1 MADWAG
7 VIRCVNKPMVS
18 VSGTV
23 TPRSYAPGEGGATVE
38 YVLDA
43 GGRAWDSCMPAQ
55 KHPDPVVSG
64 FRTRMGLLQGQVLGG
79 FSQMN
84 GLRSSAERTTV
95 RKSGRSREIEGLASP
110 WELSV
115 PGVPPG
121 KDRSPQETMLR
132 GDRHQRISKPLTD
145 QQQGQPEPVQPASRQ
160 EPQEPQEPQ
169 ERRPGP
175 RALQR
180 VFPQR
185 ALLLEPGRLQRAS
198 QPWGQQERRVSQ
210 PEQPVFQQEPQE
222 PQALLQVSVR
232 TRSGRRRRRRL
243 QTRDSVS

>member
-1 MADWAG
+1 MG
-7 VIRCVNKPMVS
+7 LLHVGPK
-18 VSGTV
+18 
-23 TPRSYAPGEGGATVE
+23 TPRPG
-38 YVLDA
+38 
-43 GGRAWDSCMPAQ
+43 R
-55 KHPDPVVSG
+55 
-64 FRTRMGLLQGQVLGG
+64 FRVPTRMGLLQGQVLGG

-84 GLRSSAERTTV
+84 GLRSSAERATV

-145 QQQGQPEPVQPASRQ
+145 QQQEQPEPVQPASR
-160 EPQEPQEPQ
+160 QEPQEPQ

-185 ALLLEPGRLQRAS
+185 ALQPELAPGRLQRAS
-198 QPWGQQERRVSQ
+198 QPWGQQERRASQ
-210 PEQPVFQQEPQE
+210 PEQPVSQQEPQE